1 MNDTVALV
9 VVAFVVLVVV
19 VLLVF
24 LAARKKKS
32 DGLRQ
37 QFGPEYDRSVEESG
51 KRRDA
56 ERDLQQRTERR
67 NTLDIRSLEPQRRDM
82 FAAEWRITQEDFVD
96 SPGEAVRSA
105 NALVERVMQEVGYP
119 VGDFEQMSRDLSVDH
134 AQVMSE
140 YRSAHDLSELNDRKE
155 ATTEQ
160 QRQAMVHY
168 RSLFTELLDASDG
181 GDADSAQP
189 RRSPERGHDRS

>member
-9 VVAFVVLVVV
+9 VVALVVLVVV

-37 QFGPEYDRSVEESG
+37 QFGPEYDRSVEKSG

-96 SPGEAVRSA
+96 RPGEAVRSA

-140 YRSAHDLSELNDRKE
+140 YRSAHDLSELNDRKQS
-155 ATTEQ
+155 TTEQ

-168 RSLFTELLDASDG
+168 RSLFTELLDAGDG

>member
-9 VVAFVVLVVV
+9 VVALVVLVVV

-96 SPGEAVRSA
+96 RPGEAVRSA

-119 VGDFEQMSRDLSVDH
+119 VGDFEQMSRDLSVDY

-140 YRSAHDLSELNDRKE
+140 YRSAHDLSELNDRKQ

-168 RSLFTELLDASDG
+168 RSLFTELLDAGDG
-181 GDADSAQP
+181 GDADPAQ
-189 RRSPERGHDRS
+189 RGRSPERGRDRS

>member
-1 MNDTVALV
+1 VNDTVALV
-9 VVAFVVLVVV
+9 VVALVVLVVV
-19 VLLVF
+19 ALLVF

-96 SPGEAVRSA
+96 RPGEAVRSA

-168 RSLFTELLDASDG
+168 RSLFTELLDAGDG
-181 GDADSAQP
+181 GDADSAQ
-189 RRSPERGHDRS
+189 RGRSPERGRDRS